1 MKLEENGIV
10 VFVTLKTN
18 KRNKEYLV
26 KNVNQVQKNLFW
38 SCNKSLIS
46 IRQPISFKPNPL
58 WIFPCKQP
66 L

>member
-26 KNVNQVQKNLFW
+26 KNVNQVQKN
-38 SCNKSLIS
+38 
-46 IRQPISFKPNPL
+46 
-58 WIFPCKQP
+58 
-66 L
+66 